1 MYLTA
6 ISAAWRYSGKVT
18 GPASRFSSPSVI
30 GVPDAA
36 LGVPSASLAA
46 GVAAVVLV
54 VELAFELDELELEFE
69 LEPQPATSI
78 PLATS
83 AVTAPVQVHL
93 RISASSSGW
102 MSCVDRGGFAEV
114 AGSQEV
120 AAAAQVGRL
129 ALEHEPSVAEHVGA
143 I

>member
-18 GPASRFSSPSVI
+18 GPASRFSRPSVI

-46 GVAAVVLV
+46 GVAAVV
-54 VELAFELDELELEFE
+54 LAFELDELELEFE

-102 MSCVDRGGFAEV
+102 MSCVD
-114 AGSQEV
+114 
-120 AAAAQVGRL
+120 
-129 ALEHEPSVAEHVGA
+129 
-143 I
+143 